1 MFKSVEWLIAWRY
14 LRAKRADGGVSA
26 IAIISLIGIA
36 LGVFAMI
43 ATFSVRQGFRSEY
56 VQTILGNEGHGTVYP
71 MVYDQSTG
79 VNVLGIP
86 YYTDMAEKIET
97 VPGVEKAIPLVTGQV
112 MGTYNEQNAFMEV
125 LGIEPDD
132 FREIKTITENP
143 LSRGDA
149 GEFGGDSIAIGAG
162 VARSL
167 GLVVGDTVTLTS
179 ANGVPSPFGSYPR
192 QYAYRVAYNF
202 DSGNDFVDRVRVYVP
217 IEAAQSYF
225 NLEGFASHIDY
236 LVDDPDHIDNY
247 TSPVLAVIGE
257 NATVRTWKQKNAGVL
272 NGLQTEDRMMFI
284 LTAILVLVATFTIVA
299 GLIMLV
305 KNKTSDIAILR
316 TMGFTRGSVTRIFFL
331 AGVTLG
337 LIGTILGVIL
347 GVLFAVYFQPIF
359 TAINWMIG
367 GGALDTWALQVI
379 PNLHAELT
387 WGIVLNAVLLSMGLS
402 IVITYFPARN
412 AAKLDPAEALRHG

>member
-56 VQTILGNEGHGTVYP
+56 VETILGNEGHGTVYP

-79 VNVLGIP
+79 TSVLGIP
-86 YYTDMAEKIET
+86 NYDDVSAQIEGID
-97 VPGVEKAIPLVTGQV
+97 GVTQAVPLVTGQV
-112 MGTYNEQNAFMEV
+112 MGTHNEQNAFMEV
-125 LGIEPDD
+125 LGIEPED
-132 FREIKTITENP
+132 FRSIRTITENA
-143 LSRGDA
+143 LSRGDEA
-149 GEFGGDSIAIGAG
+149 DFGGEGIAIGAG
-162 VARSL
+162 VARQL

-192 QYAYRVAYNF
+192 QYAYRVAYVF
-202 DSGNDFVDRVRVYVP
+202 ASGNDFVDRMRVYVP
-217 IEAAQSYF
+217 MEAAQSYF
-225 NLEGFASHIDY
+225 NMEGFASHIDF
-236 LVDDPDHIDNY
+236 LVKDPDNIENY
-247 TSPVLAVIGE
+247 VMPISETVGE
-257 NATVRTWKQKNAGVL
+257 NATMRSWKQKNEGVL
-272 NGLQTEDRMMFI
+272 NGLKTEDRMMFI

-316 TMGFTRGSVTRIFFL
+316 TMGFTRASVTRIFFL

-337 LIGTILGVIL
+337 LIGTIFGVIL
-347 GVLFAVYFQPIF
+347 GVLFSIYFQPIF

-387 WGIVLNAVLLSMGLS
+387 WRIVINAVLLSMGLS